1 MMKAAL
7 RFAVLGSMALAVGA
21 CSSTSSGG
29 GGADNFVGTW
39 TYDSSSMLMPMN
51 CSLLGTAIPPI
62 SLSGQMLQ
70 ITKIDGSHISAAL
83 GSACNVHFTVSGTTA
98 TADSGQ
104 TCNITYMIVTFT
116 LNISSWTLTLNGA
129 TLTSTE
135 SGSAPIGGAMC
146 TATGNGTLTGQGG

>member
-1 MMKAAL
+1 MSKAGL
-7 RFAVLGSMALAVGA
+7 RFAVLGSLAIAVGA
-21 CSSTSSGG
+21 CSSNTGSG

-39 TYDSSSMLMPMN
+39 TYDSSSMLVPMN
-51 CSLLGTAIPPI
+51 CSLLGTTIPNI
-62 SLSGQMLQ
+62 SLAGQMLQ
-70 ITKIDGSHISAAL
+70 ITKIDDSHISALL
-83 GSACNVHFTVSGTTA
+83 GTNCNVRFSVNGTTA

-104 TCNITYMIVTFT
+104 TCNITYMVVTFT
-116 LNISSWTLTLNGA
+116 LNVSSWTLTLNGS